1 MRKATTVTASTST
14 PAPDPASTSGIK
26 MSAHKA
32 WASAIFSAV
41 LAFLSSIATA
51 VGGAETGFDSIT
63 FGQWLTAVIAALV
76 AFAGAGGVTYFVPN
90 NRLK

>member
-1 MRKATTVTASTST
+1 VATVVTPTNT
-14 PAPDPASTSGIK
+14 PTPDPVSTAPVK
-26 MSAHKA
+26 MSANKA

-41 LAFLSSIATA
+41 LAFLTSIATA

-90 NRLK
+90 KPK